1 MPAPEYRT
9 LSTKSRFFSHKALS
23 LARWLTLLGTCTA
36 PLLAQAQNCPTGVNM
51 DDQYILGEADGTAS
65 AMHWATGLVWKRCIE
80 GQTFGSGQCSGSA
93 SLKNWNNWATDYLP
107 KPFASQTNWGVD
119 AAYSQNLL
127 QSGGWRMAYR
137 DELRKITE
145 NCGDNP
151 KVNRTVFPTDWF
163 LDAWSGSPNALN
175 PGVAWGV
182 SFEAGSVINGLRS
195 TIDTVRLVRGGQS
208 FATLTSPSAQTVSAG
223 DSVTFPVFTLA
234 SSVPTG
240 EAWGGARISGD
251 GNPEFQL
258 NGTGNWVQEAI
269 VKSGDQIAVRFNAP
283 DSGSRTVT
291 FTLHSGQTTGTSAN
305 ASNGGNEDTALQE
318 TSASFTVNVPTV
330 GVCGT
335 ADGVPTLATPSVNL
349 CSAGTA
355 SAVDGSATSFTWT
368 CLGQYGGAD
377 SGQCSAPRQYEVTP
391 SAGANGSIAPSSVQ
405 LVTAGQT
412 ASFTV
417 TPAANYSPAISGT
430 CPAGSWSG
438 SSYTTGSIMAS
449 CTVAAGF
456 EARTTM
462 TLPLTEGPHTGNT
475 LDITSSGSEWHI
487 DAAQSLTAASLATA
501 LPPRVTLP
509 HGAVSLRLTNGTAG
523 STATVTLTYP
533 EALPAGTR
541 YYKYGP
547 TADNPTDHWYAYP
560 GAVISGNT
568 ITLTLT
574 DGGAG
579 DSDLS
584 VNGIIDDPGGPALIS
599 GGCGIADG
607 VATVPAPSANLCS
620 TGTASAV
627 DGSTTAFTWICLGHG
642 GADSGQCSAPRQY
655 EVTPSAGANG
665 SIAPSSVQLVTA
677 GQTASFAVT
686 PAANYSPAI
695 SGTCATG
702 SWSGGSYTT
711 GTIMASCTV
720 AADFAARTT
729 MALPLAEGPHSGETL
744 NLAVTGSEWHIDAA
758 QSLTAASLGA
768 TLPPKITLPHG
779 AVSLRL
785 TDGTPGSTA
794 TIVLTYPEDLPAG
807 TRYYKYGPTA
817 DNPTDHWYAY
827 PGAVISGNTITL
839 TLTDGGAGD
848 SDLSVNGIIDDPG
861 GPAWI
866 TQDVAPIP
874 TLPQWAMMLLAGIMG
889 MLALSRM
896 RVRNT

>member
-65 AMHWATGLVWKRCIE
+65 AMHWPTGLVWKRCSE
-80 GQTFGSGQCSGSA
+80 GQTFENGQCTGTA
-93 SLKNWNNWATDYLP
+93 EIKEWNPWAETDRLLP
-107 KPFASQTNWGVD
+107 TSFTNQTNWEIGAD
-119 AAYSQNLL
+119 FSQNLL
-127 QSGGWRMAYR
+127 ESGGWRMAYKN
-137 DELRKITE
+137 ELVKITE
-145 NCGDNP
+145 GCGNNP
-151 KVNRTVFPTDWF
+151 KVNRTVFPNTRSWYV
-163 LDAWSGSPNALN
+163 WSGSPYAVYS
-175 PGVAWGV
+175 GSAWYV
-182 SFEAGSVINGLRS
+182 SFYHGGASYSSRS
-195 TIDTVRLVRGGQS
+195 YGYHVRLVRGGQS
-208 FATLTSPSAQTVSAG
+208 FDSLTSPGAQTVSAG
-223 DSVTFPVFTLA
+223 DSATFPAFTLA
-234 SSVPTG
+234 PSVPAG

-258 NGTGNWVQEAI
+258 NGTGDWVQEAI
-269 VKSGDQIAVRFNAP
+269 VKSGDQITVRLTAP
-283 DSGSRTVT
+283 VTVGDSHTAT
-291 FTLHSGQTTGTSAN
+291 FTLRSGQTTFTSAN
-305 ASNGGNEDTALQE
+305 ASNGGNEATALQE
-318 TSASFTVNVPTV
+318 TSASFTVNAFIPVA

-335 ADGVPTLATPSVNL
+335 ANGVATLAAPSANL

-355 SAVDGSATSFTWT
+355 SAVDSSA
-368 CLGQYGGAD
+368 AD
-377 SGQCSAPRQYEVTP
+377 
-391 SAGANGSIAPSSVQ
+391 
-405 LVTAGQT
+405 
-412 ASFTV
+412 
-417 TPAANYSPAISGT
+417 
-430 CPAGSWSG
+430 
-438 SSYTTGSIMAS
+438 
-449 CTVAAGF
+449 
-456 EARTTM
+456 
-462 TLPLTEGPHTGNT
+462 
-475 LDITSSGSEWHI
+475 
-487 DAAQSLTAASLATA
+487 
-501 LPPRVTLP
+501 
-509 HGAVSLRLTNGTAG
+509 
-523 STATVTLTYP
+523 
-533 EALPAGTR
+533 
-541 YYKYGP
+541 
-547 TADNPTDHWYAYP
+547 
-560 GAVISGNT
+560 
-568 ITLTLT
+568 
-574 DGGAG
+574 
-579 DSDLS
+579 
-584 VNGIIDDPGGPALIS
+584 
-599 GGCGIADG
+599 
-607 VATVPAPSANLCS
+607 
-620 TGTASAV
+620 
-627 DGSTTAFTWICLGHG
+627 AFTWACQGQYG

-785 TDGTPGSTA
+785 TDGTPGSNA
-794 TIVLTYPEDLPAG
+794 TVVLTYPENLPAG

-889 MLALSRM
+889 MLALSRV

>member
-36 PLLAQAQNCPTGVNM
+36 PLLAQAQNCPSGDNT
-51 DDQYILGEADGTAS
+51 DDQYILGEADGVAS
-65 AMHWATGLVWKRCIE
+65 AMHWPTGLVWKRCSE
-80 GQTFGSGQCSGSA
+80 GQTFENGQCTGTA
-93 SLKNWNNWATDYLP
+93 QTKDWNTWAEADGLLP
-107 KPFASQTNWGVD
+107 KSFTNQTNWGIG
-119 AAYSQNLL
+119 AGFSQNLL
-127 QSGGWRMAYR
+127 ESGGWRMAYKN
-137 DELRKITE
+137 ELVKITE
-145 NCGDNP
+145 GCGNNP
-151 KVNRTVFPTDWF
+151 KVNRMVFPNTPSS
-163 LDAWSGSPNALN
+163 LVWSGSPYADSS
-175 PGVAWGV
+175 GFAWYVDFYDGYA
-182 SFEAGSVINGLRS
+182 SNFFRS
-195 TIDTVRLVRGGQS
+195 EDFHVRLVRGGQS
-208 FATLTSPSAQTVSAG
+208 FDSLTSPGAQTVSAG
-223 DSVTFPVFTLA
+223 DSVTFPAFTLA
-234 SSVPTG
+234 PSVPAG
-240 EAWGGARISGD
+240 QAWGGARISGD

-258 NGTGNWVQEAI
+258 NGTGDWVQEAI
-269 VKSGDQIAVRFNAP
+269 VKSGDQITVRLTAP
-283 DSGSRTVT
+283 VTVGDSHTAT
-291 FTLHSGQTTGTSAN
+291 FTLRSGQTTFTSAN
-305 ASNGGNEDTALQE
+305 ASNGGNEATALQE
-318 TSASFTVNVPTV
+318 TSASFTVNAFIPVA

-335 ADGVPTLATPSVNL
+335 ANGVATLAAPSANL

-355 SAVDGSATSFTWT
+355 SAVDSSATAFTWT
-368 CLGQYGGAD
+368 CLGQHSGAD

-417 TPAANYSPAISGT
+417 TPAANYSSAISST

-584 VNGIIDDPGGPALIS
+584 VNGIIDDPGGPA
-599 GGCGIADG
+599 
-607 VATVPAPSANLCS
+607 
-620 TGTASAV
+620 
-627 DGSTTAFTWICLGHG
+627 WI
-642 GADSGQCSAPRQY
+642 SAP
-655 EVTPSAGANG
+655 GN
-665 SIAPSSVQLVTA
+665 VTA
-677 GQTASFAVT
+677 
-686 PAANYSPAI
+686 
-695 SGTCATG
+695 
-702 SWSGGSYTT
+702 
-711 GTIMASCTV
+711 
-720 AADFAARTT
+720 
-729 MALPLAEGPHSGETL
+729 
-744 NLAVTGSEWHIDAA
+744 
-758 QSLTAASLGA
+758 
-768 TLPPKITLPHG
+768 
-779 AVSLRL
+779 
-785 TDGTPGSTA
+785 
-794 TIVLTYPEDLPAG
+794 
-807 TRYYKYGPTA
+807 
-817 DNPTDHWYAY
+817 
-827 PGAVISGNTITL
+827 
-839 TLTDGGAGD
+839 
-848 SDLSVNGIIDDPG
+848 
-861 GPAWI
+861 
-866 TQDVAPIP
+866 IP

>member
-1 MPAPEYRT
+1 MPALEYGT
-9 LSTKSRFFSHKALS
+9 LTTQNRLFSHRILS
-23 LARWLTLLGTCTA
+23 LARWLTLLSTCTA
-36 PLLAQAQNCPTGVNM
+36 PLLAQAQNCTGDNT
-51 DDQYILGEADGTAS
+51 DDQYILGEADGVAS
-65 AMHWATGLVWKRCIE
+65 AMHWPTGLVWKRCIE
-80 GQTFGSGQCSGSA
+80 GRVFGSSQCTA
-93 SLKNWNNWATDYLP
+93 SDTYRTWNGWAADYLP
-107 KPFASQTNWGVD
+107 KPFVSQTNWGID

-127 QSGGWRMAYR
+127 ESGAWRMAYR

-145 NCGDNP
+145 NCGDTP
-151 KVNRTVFPTDWF
+151 KVNRTVFPNTPSSGV
-163 LDAWSGSPNALN
+163 WSGSPNASNSDL
-175 PGVAWGV
+175 AWGV
-182 SFEAGSVINGLRS
+182 NFNVNGITNGYRS
-195 TIDTVRLVRGGQS
+195 STTDIVRLVRGGQS
-208 FATLTSPSAQTVSAG
+208 FAALTSPSAQTISAG

-258 NGTGNWVQEAI
+258 NGTGDWVQEAI

-291 FTLHSGQTTGTSAN
+291 FTLHSGQTTGTSDN
-305 ASNGGNEDTALQE
+305 ASNGGNEATAMQE
-318 TSASFTVNVPTV
+318 TSASFTANVPAA

-335 ADGVPTLATPSVNL
+335 ADGVATVPAPSANL
-349 CSAGTA
+349 CSTGTA
-355 SAVDGSATSFTWT
+355 SAVDGSATAFTWT

-391 SAGANGSIAPSSVQ
+391 SAGANGSIEPSSVQ

-417 TPAANYSPAISGT
+417 APAANYSSAISGT

-438 SSYTTGSIMAS
+438 LSYTTGTIMAS
-449 CTVAAGF
+449 CTVTANFTG
-456 EARTTM
+456 RTAM
-462 TLPLTEGPHTGNT
+462 TLPLAEGPHSGET
-475 LDITSSGSEWHI
+475 LDLTVTGSEWHI
-487 DAAQSLTAASLATA
+487 DAAQSLTAASLATT
-501 LPPRVTLP
+501 LPPGVTLP
-509 HGAVSLRLTNGTAG
+509 HGAVSLRLTDGMPG
-523 STATVTLTYP
+523 SNATVVLAYP
-533 EALPAGTR
+533 ENLPAGTR

-547 TADNPTDHWYAYP
+547 TTDNPTDHWYAYP

-607 VATVPAPSANLCS
+607 IATVTSPSANLCS

-665 SIAPSSVQLVTA
+665 TIAPSSVQLVTA
-677 GQTASFAVT
+677 GQTASFTVT

-695 SGTCATG
+695 SGTCPAG

-720 AADFAARTT
+720 TANFTGRTAMT
-729 MALPLAEGPHSGETL
+729 LPLAEGPHSGDTL
-744 NLAVTGSEWHIDAA
+744 DITSSGSEWHIDAA
-758 QSLTAASLGA
+758 QSLTAASLA
-768 TLPPKITLPHG
+768 TLPPRVTLPHG

-785 TDGTPGSTA
+785 TNGTPGSNA
-794 TIVLTYPEDLPAG
+794 TVVLTYPEELPAG

-817 DNPTDHWYAY
+817 DNPDDHWYAY

-874 TLPQWAMMLLAGIMG
+874 TLPQWAMILLAGIMG
-889 MLALSRM
+889 MLAFNRM